1 LNKKLLMI
9 LPSVAATLAA
19 VAVGMHAR
27 APAPRTDNSE
37 LSASMGGASLEEGGP
52 VPTVSSYELS
62 SHQTLSRVIL
72 LIRENY
78 VEPERI
84 RPYEMFLAALDYIQR
99 TVPEVMV
106 DDSQAP
112 ERIKVSVG
120 TAEQTFELG
129 GVDQLWEVTMSLR
142 DIFRFLQTQISDPEQ
157 RRDIEYAAING
168 MLSTLDPHSM
178 LLKPESF
185 DEVKL
190 STKGEFGGLGIV
202 ISIREGALTIM
213 SPIEGTP
220 AARAGLKAKDRIFK
234 IGEESTVNMSLEE
247 AVQRLRGKPGTKVTL
262 WVQRKGW
269 SEPRKYALARANV
282 KIESVTSELLADS
295 IGYVRIK
302 NFQNNTYDDLH
313 EHLERLRKKNKGE
326 LKGLVLDLRN
336 NPGGLLDQAILV
348 SDRFID
354 KGPIVITVGEGN
366 RKREEKDAHFS
377 GTERDYPMAVLVNAG
392 SASASEIVA
401 GALKNHDRA
410 LILGQQSFGKGSV
423 QVLYD
428 FKDKSALKLTIAQYL
443 TPGDISIQGVGI
455 SPDVAVVPAA
465 VSKDAIRL
473 FVDDDSPHERDLEKH
488 LDRRGESS
496 VDPTLTEPAAKLLH
510 LVDEPDAAPKAA
522 DDDADEA
529 PTEGEK
535 IAADFETK
543 LARDILAQ
551 AKGVDRKALRAGAVQ
566 LLDKRGAEEEQR
578 IIDRMKTFGVDW
590 SRDPDKTVTLAKG
603 EPSAQVELTVAGK
616 GRAPLRAGDT
626 AVLTAT
632 AHNTGTVP
640 LYRVYGVSNSDN
652 PWLKHQE
659 FVFGRLMPG
668 QSRVWTTEIKLP
680 ADMISRADS
689 VSLTLADEPGRL
701 KAVSTTSIVSID
713 EQPRPRF
720 AFVAMVDD
728 KARGNGDGVLQPG
741 EKADLQVEVTNV
753 GSGEAKDAVV
763 SIKNLAGE
771 SLFLERGREKL
782 GALKPG
788 GSKSADLKFSV
799 KDDAQLEAVEL
810 RLTVWDSN
818 LGGTMTET
826 LHVPVLA
833 ARRTE
838 ADARLLRVSSKEE
851 APVYAG
857 AATSTAVVAY
867 AQPGAILKSDAHLE
881 GEWRRVEVTPTL
893 VGYVREPDVKL
904 ARTGNRATL
913 KQGLRLAPAVAAPRI
928 ELTLPALTTGDDVLR
943 LHGTVTDAT
952 ALKDV
957 FVLVNDKKVYYR
969 SLAAAKPGPGGDGV
983 SAPLDI
989 TLPLKKGSNS
999 VILVVRHDEDLMARK
1014 IFGVHRGDAAV
1025 VADAKKPESPPA
1037 EPQ

>member
-1 LNKKLLMI
+1 MNKKLLMI

-27 APAPRTDNSE
+27 APAPRNDNSE

-120 TAEQTFELG
+120 VAEQTFELG

-142 DIFRFLQTQISDPEQ
+142 DIFRFLQTQIADPEQ

-220 AARAGLKAKDRIFK
+220 AARAGLKAKDRVIK

-262 WVQRKGW
+262 WVLRKGW
-269 SEPRKYALARANV
+269 SEARKYALARANV
-282 KIESVTSELLADS
+282 KIESVSSELLADS
-295 IGYVRIK
+295 VGYVRIK

-401 GALKNHDRA
+401 GALKNHNRA
-410 LILGQQSFGKGSV
+410 IVIGQQSFGKGSV

-443 TPGDISIQGVGI
+443 TPGDVSIQGVGI
-455 SPDVAVVPAA
+455 SPDVAVMPA
-465 VSKDAIRL
+465 SLGKDAIRL
-473 FVDDDSPHERDLEKH
+473 FVDDDSPHERDLDKH

-496 VDPTLTEPAAKLLH
+496 IDPTLTDPAAKLVH
-510 LVDEPDAAPKAA
+510 LVDDPDAAPKA
-522 DDDADEA
+522 DDDSEDT
-529 PTEGEK
+529 PSEGEK

-551 AKGVDRKALRAGAVQ
+551 ARGIDRKALRIGAAQ
-566 LLDKRGAEEEQR
+566 LLDKREAEEEQR
-578 IIDRMKTFGVDW
+578 VVARMKTFGVDW
-590 SRDPDKTVTLAKG
+590 SRDPDTALSKG
-603 EPSAQVELTVAGK
+603 EPSAQVEFTVACK
-616 GRAPLRAGDT
+616 GRAPLRAGET
-626 AVLTAT
+626 AVLTAV
-632 AHNTGTVP
+632 AHNTGTAP
-640 LYRVYGVSNSDN
+640 LYRVYAISNSDN
-652 PWLKHQE
+652 PWFKHQE
-659 FVFGRLMPG
+659 FVFGRILPG
-668 QSRVWTTEIKLP
+668 QSRTWTTEVKLP

-689 VSLTLADEPGRL
+689 VSLSLADEPGRL
-701 KAVSTTSIVSID
+701 KNVSTSTLVSLE
-713 EQPRPRF
+713 EQARPRF
-720 AFVAMVDD
+720 SFVATIDD
-728 KARGNGDGVLQPG
+728 KAHGNGDGVLQPG
-741 EKADLQVEVTNV
+741 EKADLLVDITNV

-763 SIKNLAGE
+763 SLKNLAGE

-788 GSKSADLKFSV
+788 ASKSADLKFSV

-826 LHVPVLA
+826 LHMPVLA

-838 ADARLLRVSSKEE
+838 ADPKLLRVSSKED
-851 APVYAG
+851 APIYAG
-857 AATSTAVVAY
+857 AATSSTIVAY
-867 AQPGAILKSDAHLE
+867 AQPGAVLKSDARLE
-881 GEWRRVEVTPTL
+881 GEWRRVEVTQGL
-893 VGYVREPDVKL
+893 AGYVRDPDVKV
-904 ARTGNRATL
+904 ARTGTRATV
-913 KQGLRLAPAVAAPRI
+913 KQGLRLAPPVAAPRI
-928 ELTLPALTTGDDVLR
+928 ELTLPALTTSDDVLR
-943 LHGTVTDAT
+943 LHGTVTDAH

-969 SLAAAKPGPGGDGV
+969 SLAAAKPLPGGEGV
-983 SAPLDI
+983 SAPLDLTVPI
-989 TLPLKKGSNS
+989 KKGSNS
-999 VILVVRHDEDLMARK
+999 VILVVRHDDDLMARR
-1014 IFGVHRGDAAV
+1014 IFGVFRGDSAV
-1025 VADAKKPESPPA
+1025 VADAKKPAPAPA